1 MWHGFFCCLKISP
14 HGRQILWQHGWM
26 IALTSLSMQTL
37 HVMSDWLGVGSACSS
52 AAWVDSSS
60 TSPLTSSISLSL
72 SESTSPVSLNL
83 LVCRLA
89 MASTYF
95 IGVMGVGLPVSRCWM
110 SVSILLLFALGLWT
124 RLMGTSGSN
133 FDIMEWNIIQA
144 ERAKRARL
152 EVWGVWILSFVR
164 YRLPYGWANL
174 AQTCRIGSEQ

>member
-37 HVMSDWLGVGSACSS
+37 QVMSYWLGVGSACSS

-89 MASTYF
+89 MAEISSLNKFSWPLNLFHHCNITDLNSINDKSELISTELNLTHWTRFEKWQIRTYLSNLPWSYFENCSIWTYLLHVRLSYFEISSFWTYF
-95 IGVMGVGLPVSRCWM
+95 TELV
-110 SVSILLLFALGLWT
+110 
-124 RLMGTSGSN
+124 
-133 FDIMEWNIIQA
+133 
-144 ERAKRARL
+144 
-152 EVWGVWILSFVR
+152 
-164 YRLPYGWANL
+164 
-174 AQTCRIGSEQ
+174 